1 MKNKKNLIISVITI
15 ILIIGLFACFHFLNN
30 DKIYEEIL
38 PEEEISEEQ
47 YRKTMVTLY
56 YQNKDTKEL
65 MPEVR
70 LIDVK
75 LLINE
80 PYITLINLLMEKPK
94 NENLESV
101 IPIDTKINKIE
112 LKSDILFIDFSKE
125 FIDNHIGGIDEE
137 KNTIYSIVNTLS
149 ELTEVNGVK
158 ILIDN
163 EENKSFKDNNINFN
177 EAFFKIENEK
187 NSNNINKK

>member
-1 MKNKKNLIISVITI
+1 MNKKYLIIVTVICSLF
-15 ILIIGLFACFHFLNN
+15 ILLIRYYFIFKDNSN
-30 DKIYEEIL
+30 TQEIL

-56 YQNKDTKEL
+56 YKNKNTNEL

-80 PYITLINLLMEKPK
+80 PYITLVKMLMEEPK
-94 NENLESV
+94 NESLEST
-101 IPIDTKINKIE
+101 IPQNTRINKIE

-125 FIDNHIGGIDEE
+125 FIENHPGGIAEE
-137 KNTIYSIVNTLS
+137 KNTVYSIVNTVT

-163 EENKSFKDNNINFN
+163 EENKSFSDNNIIFN
-177 EAFFKIENEK
+177 EVFLKISK
-187 NSNNINKK
+187 

>member
-1 MKNKKNLIISVITI
+1 MNKKNLIVFTIICI
-15 ILIIGLFACFHFLNN
+15 ILILLIGYYFIFKDNSN
-30 DKIYEEIL
+30 TQEIL

-56 YQNKDTKEL
+56 YKNKNTNEL

-80 PYITLINLLMEKPK
+80 PYITLVKMLMEEPK
-94 NENLESV
+94 NESLESA
-101 IPIDTKINKIE
+101 IPKNTKINKIE

-125 FIDNHIGGIDEE
+125 FIENHPGGIAEE
-137 KNTIYSIVNTLS
+137 KNTVYSIVNTVT

-163 EENKSFKDNNINFN
+163 EENKSFSDNNINFN
-177 EAFFKIENEK
+177 EVFLKISK
-187 NSNNINKK
+187 

>member
-1 MKNKKNLIISVITI
+1 MNKKNLIVFTIICI
-15 ILIIGLFACFHFLNN
+15 ILILLIGYYFIFKDNSN
-30 DKIYEEIL
+30 TQEIL

-56 YQNKDTKEL
+56 YKNKNTNDL
-65 MPEVR
+65 MPEAR

-75 LLINE
+75 LLIND
-80 PYITLINLLMEKPK
+80 PYITLIKMLMEEPK
-94 NENLESV
+94 NESLEST
-101 IPIDTKINKIE
+101 IPKETKINKIE

-125 FIDNHIGGIDEE
+125 FIENHPGGMEEE
-137 KNTIYSIVNTLS
+137 KNTVYSIVNTVT

-163 EENKSFKDNNINFN
+163 EENKAFSDNSINFN
-177 EAFFKIENEK
+177 EVFLRISE
-187 NSNNINKK
+187 

>member
-1 MKNKKNLIISVITI
+1 MNKKK
-15 ILIIGLFACFHFLNN
+15 ILIIVTIIICVIILFIGYRFALKE
-30 DKIYEEIL
+30 DKIKEIL

-56 YQNKDTKEL
+56 YKNKTTNEL

-75 LLINE
+75 LLIND
-80 PYITLINLLMEKPK
+80 PYTTLINLLMEEPK

-101 IPIDTKINKIE
+101 IPKETKINKIE
-112 LKSDILFIDFSKE
+112 LKSDILFIDFTKE
-125 FIDNHIGGIDEE
+125 FIDNHSGGIDEE
-137 KNTIYSIVNTLS
+137 KNTIYSIVNTVT

-163 EENKSFKDNNINFN
+163 EENKSFRDNYINFN
-177 EAFFKIENEK
+177 EAFFKISK
-187 NSNNINKK
+187 